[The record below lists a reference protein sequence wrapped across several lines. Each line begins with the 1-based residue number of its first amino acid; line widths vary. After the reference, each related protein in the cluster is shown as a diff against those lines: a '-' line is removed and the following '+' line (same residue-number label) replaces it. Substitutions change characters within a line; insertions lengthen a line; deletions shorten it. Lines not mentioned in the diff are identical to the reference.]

1 MKRRTRR
8 SKLRG
13 ARRRRRTL
21 RRGGRNCTKNEQPG
35 FQLRMHQHLQIIK
48 DMMAVYD
55 ENPTSVFTQEVD
67 NLMKEHCDEFLEE
80 LRIAARDLFPL
91 DKKNPLYKP
100 ENEKLLHFRIA
111 LIRRFKTKENLSTE

>member
-13 ARRRRRTL
+13 
-21 RRGGRNCTKNEQPG
+21 GRHCTKNEIKKMPG

-55 ENPTSVFTQEVD
+55 ENPTSVFTQEVH
-67 NLMKEHCDEFLEE
+67 NLMQEHCDDFFR
-80 LRIAARDLFPL
+80 RI
-91 DKKNPLYKP
+91 
-100 ENEKLLHFRIA
+100 EHCG
-111 LIRRFKTKENLSTE
+111 

>member
-13 ARRRRRTL
+13 VRRLRRTL
-21 RRGGRNCTKNEQPG
+21 RRGGVDCRGINKAGLQS
-35 FQLRMHQHLQIIK
+35 RMAKHEEIIK

-67 NLMKEHCDEFLEE
+67 NLMQEHCDEFLEE
-80 LRIAARDLFPL
+80 LRIAARDLYPL